1 MARNVYGLDLGTYNI
16 KIFDKKKDRIWHA
29 KNVIAMKDKKYI
41 FSVGDDAY
49 EMYEKAPGNIQII
62 FPMKNGVIARFDD
75 MQYLL
80 GDLLK
85 EERPFIRG
93 AEYVIAVPTDVTEVE
108 KKAFYDLVLHSEAKA
123 KSVRI
128 VERGLADGLGLG
140 IDVLEEPGAFIA
152 NLGGGTTELSV
163 LSYGGIVMNR
173 LLKIG
178 GEQLDSAI
186 ANLVRHSKDFII
198 GRPTAERLRKEFGV
212 FDQSTGS
219 TLTVYGRDMM
229 RGGPSHIDIPI
240 SLVRAAIKEP
250 LRECVQAIHSMLDRT
265 PPDVRRNINK
275 NGIYITG
282 GLANLRGIS
291 TYLEESIG
299 LPVHMKTDPELCAVK
314 GLQRIILNKTLY
326 RKLSYSMLDEDYRWL
341 R

>member
-1 MARNVYGLDLGTYNI
+1 
-16 KIFDKKKDRIWHA
+16 
-29 KNVIAMKDKKYI
+29 
-41 FSVGDDAY
+41 
-49 EMYEKAPGNIQII
+49 
-62 FPMKNGVIARFDD
+62 
-75 MQYLL
+75 
-80 GDLLK
+80 
-85 EERPFIRG
+85 
-93 AEYVIAVPTDVTEVE
+93 
-108 KKAFYDLVLHSEAKA
+108 
-123 KSVRI
+123 
-128 VERGLADGLGLG
+128 
-140 IDVLEEPGAFIA
+140 
-152 NLGGGTTELSV
+152 
-163 LSYGGIVMNR
+163 
-173 LLKIG
+173 
-178 GEQLDSAI
+178 
-186 ANLVRHSKDFII
+186 
-198 GRPTAERLRKEFGV
+198 
-212 FDQSTGS
+212 
-219 TLTVYGRDMM
+219 MM

-282 GLANLRGIS
+282 GLANLRGVS